1 MVLYIGEDNIH
12 CAMLPLPGF
21 ASCLGQLLL
30 KISDVT
36 VSVRDCSVL
45 TLQLLGE
52 TVGGRFHISLGMT
65 IRAVE
70 TVLALFQVFVEVL
83 VQAEDDAT
91 FAALNIDID
100 DCDLFH
106 RFDCYSS
113 HNTDC
118 ASY

>member
-1 MVLYIGEDNIH
+1 
-12 CAMLPLPGF
+12 
-21 ASCLGQLLL
+21 
-30 KISDVT
+30 
-36 VSVRDCSVL
+36 
-45 TLQLLGE
+45 
-52 TVGGRFHISLGMT
+52 
-65 IRAVE
+65 
-70 TVLALFQVFVEVL
+70 VFVEVL